1 MYLHLGLNFVL
12 AHLACISASWA
23 CTTECHKKTSACT
36 YHILQTGQNGHTL
49 QTGFPVEDQHV
60 HNHPCLSD
68 PVRKEIQREFWTNA
82 NLDGERG
89 TVFILYPTGIIPLGM
104 HYLGLSRESFFA
116 AGRDARGEWG
126 SILTKLGWAGSRSD
140 PLRTSPETVCH
151 CKWHTVSVLLPQ
163 VYFVIY
169 AVDYY

>member
-1 MYLHLGLNFVL
+1 ML

-68 PVRKEIQREFWTNA
+68 PVRKEIQREFRTN
-82 NLDGERG
+82 LGGERFFAQELENSAG
-89 TVFILYPTGIIPLGM
+89 SKGG
-104 HYLGLSRESFFA
+104 GGGGSSRKSFFTRVNIMAKSYPQGWGIKIHPAKKQGRNSA
-116 AGRDARGEWG
+116 AEE
-126 SILTKLGWAGSRSD
+126 K
-140 PLRTSPETVCH
+140 
-151 CKWHTVSVLLPQ
+151 
-163 VYFVIY
+163 
-169 AVDYY
+169 